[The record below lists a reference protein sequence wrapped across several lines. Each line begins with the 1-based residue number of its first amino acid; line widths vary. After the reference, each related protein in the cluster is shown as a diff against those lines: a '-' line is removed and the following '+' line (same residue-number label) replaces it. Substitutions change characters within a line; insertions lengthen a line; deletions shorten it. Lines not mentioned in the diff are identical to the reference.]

1 MERPDKPT
9 GRGLKIMK
17 HAQGQRIMFEGEQL
31 CMPHSI
37 TRTEDQILD
46 GKLLV
51 DDSPVTYSC
60 AANAHIDPDGLGN
73 RMFNKKKSRGRI
85 DGMVTIAMAV
95 GAATAAAKP
104 RRNRSTH
111 RAACGEFEEGVCPMS
126 PDDYRARAN
135 YRRSEAPRQ
144 QRLGGGVAVQAFTAM
159 DIDSP
164 VLREFMGIGRTSA
177 AGVTVSE
184 RVALRNSGFP
194 CHQAHL
200 DLDRY
205 VADPPDAPHCRWPHA
220 KAKDHPLYRLLHK
233 RPNGYQ
239 TALEFKAH
247 MQLCALLDGNAYA
260 RVVWG

>member
-1 MERPDKPT
+1 MADHDVEALVVDPAFLTSFTDACDQVGLDWWLWKGPDKPT

-104 RRNRSTH
+104 KKKSVYASRGVRR
-111 RAACGEFEEGVCPMS
+111 V
-126 PDDYRARAN
+126 
-135 YRRSEAPRQ
+135 
-144 QRLGGGVAVQAFTAM
+144 
-159 DIDSP
+159 
-164 VLREFMGIGRTSA
+164 
-177 AGVTVSE
+177 
-184 RVALRNSGFP
+184 
-194 CHQAHL
+194 
-200 DLDRY
+200 
-205 VADPPDAPHCRWPHA
+205 
-220 KAKDHPLYRLLHK
+220 
-233 RPNGYQ
+233 
-239 TALEFKAH
+239 
-247 MQLCALLDGNAYA
+247 
-260 RVVWG
+260 